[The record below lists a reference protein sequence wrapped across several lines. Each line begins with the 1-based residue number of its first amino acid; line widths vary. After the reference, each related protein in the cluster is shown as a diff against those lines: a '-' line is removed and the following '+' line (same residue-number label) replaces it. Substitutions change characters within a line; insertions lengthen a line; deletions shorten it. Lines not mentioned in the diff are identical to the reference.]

1 MTELTDFTC
10 MQGIVYEEPKIDCP
24 THGIHHFTIAS
35 TIPGHEGR
43 WCMICWLETLGKPLP
58 VINK

>member
-10 MQGIVYEEPKIDCP
+10 KQGLVFEAPKIDCP
-24 THGIHHFTIAS
+24 KHGIHSHAIAS
-35 TIPGHEGR
+35 TIPGHEGL
-43 WCMICWLETLGKPLP
+43 WCMICWLETLGEPLP